1 MNISRNKTLP
11 FFALLW
17 ATLMSGQAL
26 ASIVITG
33 TRVIYHQDDK
43 EVSVQLKNVGA
54 SPVLIQ
60 SWVDNGD
67 ANATPEN
74 IQTPYIITPPVNR
87 VDAGKG
93 QTLRLSLS
101 NSGAFAHDRES
112 VSWLNVLEIPAKTKD
127 KAELNTLQM
136 AFRTRIKLFYR
147 PAGLKGDANEAVKSL
162 NWSVSNGQLKAS
174 NPTPYNVSL
183 VTVTVNGR
191 TIDGEMV
198 PPLSSLTFKISASAG
213 ANVSGDYVNDFGA
226 VQPFTAAIK

>member
-11 FFALLW
+11 FFALLC
-17 ATLMSGQAL
+17 AILMSGQAL

-33 TRVIYHQDDK
+33 TRVIYHQDDR
-43 EVSVQLKNVGA
+43 EVSVQLKNVGT
-54 SPVLIQ
+54 SPVLVQ

-67 ANATPEN
+67 VDATPEN

-87 VDAGKG
+87 IDAGKG
-93 QTLRLSLS
+93 QTLRLSMT
-101 NSGAFAHDRES
+101 NPAVFARDRES
-112 VSWLNVLEIPAKTKD
+112 VSWLNVLEIPAKTKA
-127 KAELNTLQM
+127 KTELNTLQM

-147 PAGLKGDANEAVKSL
+147 PAGLKGNPNDAVKSL
-162 NWSVSNGQLKAS
+162 SWTVSNGQLKAS

-183 VTVTVNGR
+183 VTVKVNGR

>member
-1 MNISRNKTLP
+1 MNISISKTLP
-11 FFALLW
+11 IFALLC
-17 ATLMSGQAL
+17 ATFISDQAL

-43 EVSVQLKNVGA
+43 EVSVQMKNVGA

-93 QTLRLSLS
+93 QTLRLSLT
-101 NSGAFAHDRES
+101 NPGVFADDRES
-112 VSWLNVLEIPAKTKD
+112 VSWLNVLEIPAKTKE
-127 KAELNTLQM
+127 KTELNTLQM

-162 NWSVSNGQLKAS
+162 SWSVSNGQLKAS

-183 VTVTVNGR
+183 VTVTVNGH

-198 PPLSSLTFKISASAG
+198 PPLSSLMLKINAGAG
-213 ANVSGDYVNDFGA
+213 ANVSGEYVNDFGA